1 MADTDMSKIVEL
13 SRQLEAMG
21 CAVVVFTEEELR
33 GARPDLVQ
41 DRLIELGWDV
51 IDVLATEPDQ
61 ERLTEED
68 WNWAI
73 K

>member
-1 MADTDMSKIVEL
+1 MSDVSKIVEL
-13 SRQLEAMG
+13 SRQLEELG

-51 IDVLATEPDQ
+51 IDVLARSDESDD
-61 ERLTEED
+61 E
-68 WNWAI
+68 
-73 K
+73 

>member
-1 MADTDMSKIVEL
+1 MTDISRIVQLGRE
-13 SRQLEAMG
+13 LEAMG

-51 IDVLATEPDQ
+51 IDVLA
-61 ERLTEED
+61 ERESD
-68 WNWAI
+68 G
-73 K
+73 

>member
-1 MADTDMSKIVEL
+1 MSETDMSKVVQLCRE
-13 SRQLEAMG
+13 LEAMG

-51 IDVLATEPDQ
+51 IDTLSFEVSVD
-61 ERLTEED
+61 D
-68 WNWAI
+68 
-73 K
+73 

>member
-1 MADTDMSKIVEL
+1 MSEMAKIVEL

-41 DRLIELGWDV
+41 DRLIELGWEV
-51 IDVLATEPDQ
+51 INDLAPRSDDENY
-61 ERLTEED
+61 EED
-68 WNWAI
+68 WSWEN
-73 K
+73 

>member
-1 MADTDMSKIVEL
+1 MSETNLSKIVQLCRE
-13 SRQLEAMG
+13 LEAMG

-51 IDVLATEPDQ
+51 INVLA
-61 ERLTEED
+61 EEEEEE
-68 WNWAI
+68 
-73 K
+73 

>member
-1 MADTDMSKIVEL
+1 MSDMARIVEL

-41 DRLIELGWDV
+41 DRLIELGWEV
-51 IDVLATEPDQ
+51 IQDLAPRSDESDD
-61 ERLTEED
+61 E
-68 WNWAI
+68 
-73 K
+73 

>member
-1 MADTDMSKIVEL
+1 MSDLSKIVEL

-33 GARPDLVQ
+33 GARSDLVQ

-51 IDVLATEPDQ
+51 IDVLANEPDQ
-61 ERLTEED
+61 DTPTEED